1 MKFIDNA
8 KIFVQAGKGGNGHI
22 SFRREK
28 YVPKGGPDG
37 GNGGNGGNVVFIA
50 DAHLA
55 TLLDFRW
62 KKSYVAEDGQAG
74 GKNNCTG
81 KDGKD
86 LIIRVPQG
94 TILFNAETNEQIFD
108 LSNPNQKFI
117 VAKGGSGGFGNAMF
131 ATPTNQSPRF
141 AKPGLVGES
150 FEIVLELKLIAN
162 VGIVGFP
169 NIGKSTLISIISA
182 AKPKIADYPFTTITP
197 NLGIVKV
204 ADYKSYTVADIPG
217 LIEGAS
223 EGKGLGMQFLRH
235 IERTEILLF
244 MLDSLSFEPAND
256 YKILKNEL
264 KKYNPALLNKKRI
277 VCFSRIDAL
286 TNEQLKELKKIK
298 LREKNTEILYI
309 SSIANIG
316 IEELKFK
323 LWELLSYP
331 E

>member
-37 GNGGNGGNVVFIA
+37 GNGGNGGDVVFVA

-55 TLLDFRW
+55 TLLDFRY
-62 KKSYVAEDGQAG
+62 KQKYEAEDGQAG
-74 GKNNCTG
+74 GKNNCSG
-81 KDGKD
+81 KNGKD
-86 LIIRVPQG
+86 LIIQVPQG
-94 TILFNAETNEQIFD
+94 TILFNSETNEQIVD
-108 LSNPNQKFI
+108 LANQEQKFV

-131 ATPTNQSPRF
+131 ATPTNQAPRF
-141 AKPGLVGES
+141 AKPGLEGES
-150 FEIVLELKLIAN
+150 FEIILELKLIAN

-169 NIGKSTLISIISA
+169 NIGKSTLISVISA
-182 AKPKIADYPFTTITP
+182 AKPKIADYPFTTLTP
-197 NLGIVKV
+197 NLGIVRV
-204 ADYKSYTVADIPG
+204 ANYKSYTVADIPG

-235 IERTEILLF
+235 IERTEVLLF
-244 MLDSLSFEPAND
+244 MLDSLSFDPAND

-264 KKYNPALLNKKRI
+264 KKYNPAMLNKKRI

-286 TNEQLKELKKIK
+286 TDEQLKVIKKIK
-298 LREKNTEILYI
+298 LREKNTEIFYI
-309 SSIANIG
+309 SSVANIG

-323 LWELLSYP
+323 LWEQIQL
-331 E
+331 